1 MSGTTPRLGL
11 KTHDQSD
18 PFLRQDFN
26 DNSARLDAY
35 PGAFICTSASRP
47 AWGSNQAGMRIYE
60 TDTRRELVW
69 TGTAWREVLNASAL
83 WTGYVTPQVSLGHNT
98 HVYYKLATFTVNRP
112 GALSV
117 NLTTEFMCQSIYTMN
132 VFFVPQVDGNDC
144 PVGSGPG
151 SYMRVSQVQTSG
163 GGWARHWT
171 VPSIGLRSVGV
182 GQHSF
187 GIHMYTTP
195 TSVTKA
201 GSMRL
206 INTRGTA
213 TLVNST
219 DT

>member
-35 PGAFICTSASRP
+35 PGDFICTSASRP
-47 AWGSNQAGMRIYE
+47 AWGPNQSGMRIYE

-69 TGTAWREVLNASAL
+69 TGTAWREPLSAPAA
-83 WTGYVTPQVSLGHNT
+83 WQGYVAPDVAMGHNT
-98 HVYYKLATFTVNRP
+98 HVYYNLATFNVNRP
-112 GALSV
+112 GTLLV
-117 NLTTEFMCQSIYTMN
+117 TLTVEIQVQSLYTMN
-132 VFFVPQVDGNDC
+132 AHFRPQVDGNDA
-144 PVGSGPG
+144 PVGSGTP
-151 SYMRVSQVQTSG
+151 SYIRVEQVHTSG
-163 GGWARHWT
+163 SGWSRHYM
-171 VPSIGLRSVGV
+171 VPALGIRNVGV
-182 GQHSF
+182 GSHKF
-187 GIHMYTTP
+187 GLHMFTTP

-206 INTRGTA
+206 VQARGTA
-213 TLVNST
+213 ILVNST